1 MKVFLDTGVL
11 GFLTHPKADLAR
23 PCVTWLSSLIGA
35 GATIVVPEI
44 CDYELRRKL
53 IHLGSTNA
61 LGKLDQLGR
70 ALTFENVDS
79 GVWRRAAELWANCR
93 ASGQA
98 LAPDD
103 ALDGDVLLIAL
114 TERHEDDTDIVVA
127 TTNIKHLDQYVDA
140 RNWESIAAQG

>member
-11 GFLTHPKADLAR
+11 GFLTHPKADLSR
-23 PCVTWLSSLIGA
+23 PCVTWLASLISA

-53 IHLGSTNA
+53 IHLGSTGA

-70 ALTFENVDS
+70 TLTFESVHPD
-79 GVWRRAAELWANCR
+79 VWRRAAEIWGECR
-93 ASGQA
+93 KRGLA

-114 TERHEDDTDIVVA
+114 TERLSNNAEIVVA
-127 TTNIKHLDQYVDA
+127 TTNVKHLDQFVNA
-140 RNWESIAAQG
+140 RKWENIAA